1 MYTNSKCL
9 SNASRYFSV
18 QRVEIINIFSLLLIA
33 CFKSMC
39 ANLWCVHIK
48 KNREKD
54 KKKYQ
59 NPKHLESRAKSEDI
73 LLLPELNWL
82 CRTNTDH
89 QCFLLILEFH
99 SHSER
104 LGLERAF
111 GFFCPLQSSITFG
124 PSAYFCYCA
133 QGFYGGEIKMTTTCT
148 LSYICKYV

>member
-54 KKKYQ
+54 KKKISK
-59 NPKHLESRAKSEDI
+59 PKA
-73 LLLPELNWL
+73 P
-82 CRTNTDH
+82 
-89 QCFLLILEFH
+89 
-99 SHSER
+99 
-104 LGLERAF
+104 
-111 GFFCPLQSSITFG
+111 
-124 PSAYFCYCA
+124 
-133 QGFYGGEIKMTTTCT
+133 
-148 LSYICKYV
+148 